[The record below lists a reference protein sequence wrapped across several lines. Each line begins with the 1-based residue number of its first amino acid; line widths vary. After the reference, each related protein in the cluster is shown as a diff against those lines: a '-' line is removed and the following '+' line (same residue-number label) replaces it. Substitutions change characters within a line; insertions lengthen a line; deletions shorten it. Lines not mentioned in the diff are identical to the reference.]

1 MVSQYRRVA
10 VGTALGVVF
19 AAGLFAQ
26 GRGQG
31 QAQGQD
37 ARAQAAAAAARQVE
51 IQGTVKLADDL
62 AAGGAAPNDFS
73 LTWLR
78 EDFLKS
84 GPNTQYV
91 PFIVTVDASKF
102 SGQPV
107 SFYWRVVARTAAPA
121 APAATVPAGGA
132 AAPAARPR
140 YAYEDIVFLPQVAPA
155 AGGAPTRIA
164 RSFAVAAG
172 TYDVY
177 VVMKEP
183 VSAQRGA
190 APPRAAAVKHTM
202 TVPDFW
208 NGELSTSSILLGRI
222 EPLTAPLT
230 AQDVAERPY
239 AAFGPFEFIPAADT
253 RLSKR
258 GELSTFMQIYNPRTA
273 AENKPDI
280 IVEYTF
286 CQVVPG
292 NTPAE
297 GEACKAGEKFFN
309 KTVPENHNAQTLPPQ
324 FDLAAGYQVTSGPTV
339 PLGSFPEGAF
349 RVEVKITDKLANKI
363 LTKDLNITIVP

>member
-1 MVSQYRRVA
+1 MVSQQRVA
-10 VGTALGVVF
+10 ALGTALCVVC
-19 AAGLFAQ
+19 AAALG
-26 GRGQG
+26 
-31 QAQGQD
+31 AQGQRGQD
-37 ARAQAAAAAARQVE
+37 AQAQAAAAAARQLE

-62 AAGGAAPNDFS
+62 MAGTATPNDFA

-91 PFIVTVDASKF
+91 PFIITVDASKF

-107 SFYWRVVARTAAPA
+107 SFYWRVVSKAAPAPA
-121 APAATVPAGGA
+121 APAAG
-132 AAPAARPR
+132 APAARPR
-140 YAYEDIVFLPQVAPA
+140 YAYEDIAFIPQVAPA

-164 RSFAVAAG
+164 RSFVVAAG
-172 TYDVY
+172 EYDVY
-177 VVMKEP
+177 VAMKEP
-183 VSAQRGA
+183 AGAQRGA
-190 APPRAAAVKHTM
+190 PPPKAAVVKHTI

-208 NGELSTSSILLGRI
+208 NGELSTSSIMVGRI

-239 AAFGPFEFIPAADT
+239 AAFGPFELIPAADT

-258 GELSTFMQIYNPRTA
+258 GEMSSFMQIYNPRTA
-273 AENKPDI
+273 AGNKPDL

-286 CQVVPG
+286 CQIMPG

-339 PLGSFPEGAF
+339 PLATFPEGAY
-349 RVEVKITDKLANKI
+349 RVEVKITDKLANKV
-363 LTKDLNITIVP
+363 LTKDINITIVP